1 MPTLFEDEDVV
12 LFLLRRRRLTD
23 GGADFIISNTS
34 FVRCRLLGPIHLR
47 LDDDVLV
54 EDCTFTPSKPK
65 CVKGLEA
72 EREYVGAFRVSG
84 CSFTDCEFDDV
95 KVIVA
100 PDHELVARKRKPAEA
115 LSPS

>member
-12 LFLLRRRRLTD
+12 LYLLRRRRGTGED
-23 GGADFIISNTS
+23 AEMVISNTS

-54 EDCTFTPSKPK
+54 ENCTFAPSKPK
-65 CVKGLEA
+65 CVTSLKPEG
-72 EREYVGAFRVSG
+72 EYVGAFRVSG

-95 KVIVA
+95 KVVVSPRHDLLAGGKREAVA
-100 PDHELVARKRKPAEA
+100 A
-115 LSPS
+115 SS